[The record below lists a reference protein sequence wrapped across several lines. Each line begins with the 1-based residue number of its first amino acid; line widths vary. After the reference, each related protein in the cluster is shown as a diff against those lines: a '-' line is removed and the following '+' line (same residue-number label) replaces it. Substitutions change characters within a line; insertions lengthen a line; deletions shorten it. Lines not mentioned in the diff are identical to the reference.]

1 MIKDFIRLKKFIRV
15 ILDEW
20 LFNNKL
26 ITLDLF
32 LATLNLIINLMIE
45 LEQLRLMQLNYC
57 HYN

>member
-45 LEQLRLMQLNYC
+45 LEQLRLMQSN
-57 HYN
+57 